1 MKWAYSIQQKF
12 KAAALLGVV
21 CVIVLITALM
31 GKHNIDRLGN
41 SFSSV
46 FNDRLVVESYI
57 YRISDHL
64 YQKKLASDHF
74 SELGLAHYQSEVE
87 KHNQAIAELLEYYDK
102 TYLTEEEEMHLK
114 KFKGNIVSIQALE
127 DRYLH
132 SDENMQVMKAE
143 FDRSFSLALSNLR
156 NLSNIQIKEGQVLT
170 DQSQRIVY
178 GATLLTNFEIVIL
191 ICIALMLQ
199 VIVAAS
205 KPLVSRTWQKGRL
218 N

>member
-21 CVIVLITALM
+21 CAIVLVTSLL
-31 GKHNIDRLGN
+31 GKHHMDKLGN

-57 YRISDHL
+57 YMISDHM
-64 YQKKLASDHF
+64 YQKKLASDNF
-74 SELGLAHYQSEVE
+74 AEMGLANYQSEVE
-87 KHNQAIAELLEYYDK
+87 SHNQAIAELLEYYDK
-102 TYLTEEEEMHLK
+102 TFLTKEEEEHLK
-114 KFKGNIVSIQALE
+114 KFKANIFSLEALE
-127 DRYLH
+127 AQYLH
-132 SDENMQVMKAE
+132 LDQDIEVTQAQ
-143 FDRSFSLALSNLR
+143 FDANFSQALSNLR

-178 GATLLTNFEIVIL
+178 GSTLLSNLEMVIL
-191 ICIALMLQ
+191 FCIAFMLQ
-199 VIVAAS
+199 AIVAAS